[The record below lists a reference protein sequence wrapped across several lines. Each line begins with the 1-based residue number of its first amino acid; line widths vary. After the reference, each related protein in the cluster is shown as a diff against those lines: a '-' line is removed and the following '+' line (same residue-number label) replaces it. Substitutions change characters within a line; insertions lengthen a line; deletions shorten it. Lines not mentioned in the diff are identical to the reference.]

1 MKPQLRDLF
10 GNPIRQPRLQYE
22 AALEKFDRA
31 TRAERAQRVR
41 WVERAM
47 PRNVMMGGPFETM
60 LIFKEAKDAYITGHP
75 IASLVLASA
84 FIEHWLAGH
93 LGNRG
98 FEAEAKRGL
107 AACVACGRANALLP
121 AALLDKLDRV
131 RLHRNPFVHL
141 KSMDHKHIPSRR
153 MVRDGL
159 APHEMLDRDAKEALS
174 LMFTVGLYARAV

>member
-1 MKPQLRDLF
+1 MKPQPRDLF
-10 GNPIRQPRLQYE
+10 GKPIRQPRLKYE

-31 TRAERAQRVR
+31 TRVDRAHRVR
-41 WVERAM
+41 WVERVM

-60 LIFKEAKDAYITGHP
+60 LIFKEAKDAYISGHP

-93 LGNRG
+93 LGIRG
-98 FEAEAKRGL
+98 FDAEAKRGM
-107 AACVACGRANALLP
+107 AASVACARANALLP
-121 AALLDKLDRV
+121 SAVLDKLDRV

-141 KSMDHKHIPSRR
+141 KSTDHEHIPSRR

-159 APHEMLDRDAKEALS
+159 APDELLDRDAREALA
-174 LMFTVGLYARAV
+174 LMFTVGLHARAA